1 MLPQAVLLDMDGTLT
16 DTEKLWFQAEIEV
29 IGELGGDWKAGD
41 ELNLIGL
48 NLHDSSRLLVDTLEL
63 DISPEDLG
71 RILTDRVAE
80 LGRRHG
86 MPWRPGALELL
97 YRLRDLEIPSVLVT
111 ASMRRFAQLTLDQ
124 APEGTLE
131 FSVTGEDV
139 TRGKPDPEAYVHAAE
154 GVGAAPELCVAF
166 EDSVPGLH
174 SALGAG
180 VITYG
185 VPLKVDL
192 SGVHGAQLIDSLEQV
207 DEAFLRSAISSRC
220 QRPL

>member
-16 DTEKLWFQAEIEV
+16 DTEKLWFQAEIDV

-71 RILTDRVAE
+71 RVLTDRVAE

-166 EDSVPGLH
+166 ED
-174 SALGAG
+174 
-180 VITYG
+180 
-185 VPLKVDL
+185 
-192 SGVHGAQLIDSLEQV
+192 
-207 DEAFLRSAISSRC
+207 
-220 QRPL
+220 